1 MENNER
7 TNFDN
12 LVSQMSSE
20 ERKELLAKM
29 RPFEA
34 DPEINSLQSV
44 KNPSMLAEDVKI
56 DEGLRRESLLY
67 RIILWL
73 RAIFS
78 STTVEQLYNDDKIMT
93 LYRKINQEYPGLLDY
108 KGKLLLGIFYE
119 KLVDLKRAA
128 DFFRPYLDE
137 IYKNIGAFYVYLG
150 SFLAPKVT
158 EDMNNDVDPNNLGL
172 EREVTIELRTSF
184 LRKMD
189 DIIKGIP
196 SDQRVA
202 LYNCASSVEWLYQF
216 SRLPFERFISS
227 FSSGI
232 TDSQVARFETVS
244 SELNSFAKILCN
256 GKTVPSEALE
266 SIYLYSAK
274 RIVTMDSVATDDESR
289 AKEFMDKAS
298 SCMTIIHMFVT
309 TVPLRYVNKIIY
321 GNIQWTCEQFAGAE
335 DWFLKYKEHWKKL
348 FDDQWDQ
355 WLKAKRKSEMNSQ
368 LKANFGI
375 DEIPLFPH
383 RPWADMWGGIAFHFE
398 NTAGFLYWFTA
409 NKMHSSSEPLKTLL
423 LEGQFVNDENRQ
435 EFADTLNTLDY
446 VSTSMYNMAQNISPS
461 GQTGMV
467 FEKLSADRMRTIPAQ
482 QRIDSLMLEHETNIQ
497 KIKDDFCKC
506 ARSIRN
512 ILGGVFSEIKDTRY
526 DGIQNLAS
534 IQGNNNANFRAK
546 LMESKSVFDSALEI
560 LKELERI
567 DSPPKKQ

>member
-1 MENNER
+1 MQNNER

-12 LVSQMSSE
+12 LVSQMSSD
-20 ERKELLAKM
+20 ERKELLTKM
-29 RPFEA
+29 RPLEA
-34 DPEINSLQSV
+34 DPEVNSLQSV
-44 KNPSMLAEDVKI
+44 KNPSLPADVTKI
-56 DEGLRRESLLY
+56 DEGLRKEAFFY

-73 RAIFS
+73 RSIFS
-78 STTVEQLYNDDKIMT
+78 STSVEKLYNDDKIMT
-93 LYRKINQEYPGLLDY
+93 LYRRINQEYPGLLDY

-119 KLVDLKRAA
+119 KLLDLKKAA
-128 DFFRPYLDE
+128 DFFRPYLDD

-158 EDMNNDVDPNNLGL
+158 EDMNNDVDPNNFGL
-172 EREVTIELRTSF
+172 EREVTVELRTSL

-196 SDQRVA
+196 SDQRTA

-216 SRLPFERFISS
+216 SRLPFDRFISS
-227 FSSGI
+227 FSSDI
-232 TDSQVARFETVS
+232 TDSQMARFESVS

-274 RIVTMDSVATDDESR
+274 RIIPVESVATDDESR

-298 SCMTIIHMFVT
+298 SCMMIIHMFVT
-309 TVPLRYVNKIIY
+309 TVPLRYVNKIVY
-321 GNIQWTCEQFAGAE
+321 GNIQWTCEQFSGAE

-348 FDDQWDQ
+348 FDDQWEQ
-355 WLKAKRKSEMNSQ
+355 WLKAKRKNEMNSQ

-375 DEIPLFPH
+375 DEIPLLPH
-383 RPWADMWGGIAFHFE
+383 RPWADMWGGITFHFE

-409 NKMHSSSEPLKTLL
+409 KKMLSSSEPLKTLL
-423 LEGQFVNDENRQ
+423 LEGQFISNENRQ
-435 EFADTLNTLDY
+435 EFADTLNSLDNI
-446 VSTSMYNMAQNISPS
+446 SASMYNMAQNISPS

-467 FEKLSADRMRTIPAQ
+467 FEKLAADRMRTIPAQ

-497 KIKDDFCKC
+497 NIKNDFCNC

-512 ILGGVFSEIKDTRY
+512 ILGGVFSETKDTRY

-546 LMESKSVFDSALEI
+546 LMESKNVFESALEI

-567 DSPPKKQ
+567 DTPQKKQ